1 MSQNEKQDFFVDV
14 RIGRQNGEPT
24 AQIISHQLQN
34 DPAAAERFNRELEQA
49 AAKLQDALRRAY
61 APDEHSNGKGG
72 RLK

>member
-1 MSQNEKQDFFVDV
+1 MSQSKKEDFYVDV
-14 RIGRQNGEPT
+14 RLGRQNGEPT
-24 AQIISHQLQN
+24 AQVISHQLQN
-34 DPAAAERFNRELEQA
+34 DPAAAERFNRELEEA